1 MESTVIGRRPAFE
14 RSWGSLVFR
23 GILAILFGVLAFA
36 RPGVSLAVLL
46 AFFGAFVLLEGIL
59 AIVGAVRAARANVG
73 QWWALLLEGIFGIA
87 IAVITFI
94 APAATAI
101 GLLYYAAAWALITGV
116 MEIAAGFHLSKHVKG
131 SWTLALAGVASVIF
145 GILLMVYPGAGIL
158 TMVWIFGAY
167 AIVLGVLLVSAGFKL
182 RQIEHHPTV
191 PLTPRLA

>member
-1 MESTVIGRRPAFE
+1 MERKIMGGLAFE

-23 GILAILFGVLAFA
+23 GVLAILFGVLAFA

-59 AIVGAVRAARANVG
+59 AIVAAIRTVREKEGG

-101 GLLYYAAAWALITGV
+101 GLLYYAAAWAIITGV
-116 MEIAAGFHLSKHVKG
+116 LEIAGAFHMSKHVEG
-131 SWTLALAGVASVIF
+131 SWMLGLAGVVSVVF
-145 GILLMVYPGAGIL
+145 GVLLMARPGAGIL

-167 AIVLGVLLVSAGFKL
+167 ALVFGVMMVSMGFRLRRFEHRPTEPLV
-182 RQIEHHPTV
+182 
-191 PLTPRLA
+191 PRLA